1 MNGYIKYFLD
11 KPLILLLNGD
21 YFMGK
26 DVLFKTSAFGGF
38 KKDEVMDFV
47 QQILG
52 EKGELERLLVNNTT
66 RNNQLTAEVNQLKA
80 ELEEI
85 SKLRN
90 EIAEKN
96 TTINDL
102 TASLEASAA
111 TVLILEQQLADAQSN
126 QASSDEVEKLKA
138 ENEVLKIELDKKREM
153 ERQVG
158 AAMLD
163 ARVHSEELIED
174 AKEKAN
180 NVTRAIYNAI
190 GETAVKIDDLS
201 AGIGEIAR
209 NFTKSVE
216 EVELRIKVLTGDM
229 SKTAQALIADSIS
242 SSEHVVEA
250 KDDVPVYDFSVTSD
264 NDVTVVDE
272 TDLK

>member
-1 MNGYIKYFLD
+1 MS
-11 KPLILLLNGD
+11 
-21 YFMGK
+21 K

-47 QQILG
+47 QQVLG
-52 EKGELERLLVNNTT
+52 EKGELERLLLNNTT
-66 RNNQLTAEVNQLKA
+66 RNNQLSAELNNVKA
-80 ELEEI
+80 EIDSLSSVRDELADSLIKVE
-85 SKLRN
+85 
-90 EIAEKN
+90 
-96 TTINDL
+96 DL
-102 TASLEASAA
+102 TNALKEKDAIIEELNLKLAEAQRNSC
-111 TVLILEQQLADAQSN
+111 
-126 QASSDEVEKLKA
+126 SSDELDRLKA
-138 ENEVLKIELDKKREM
+138 ENDALKADIEKKRDM

-163 ARVHSEELIED
+163 ARVHSEELIEE

-180 NVTRAIYNAI
+180 NVTKAIYNAI

-229 SKTAQALIADSIS
+229 SKTAQALISDSVS
-242 SSEHVVEA
+242 VEPKA
-250 KDDVPVYDFSVTSD
+250 TSVDDIPVYDFNAVSVD
-264 NDVTVVDE
+264 DVIVDDE
-272 TDLK
+272 E

>member
-1 MNGYIKYFLD
+1 MS
-11 KPLILLLNGD
+11 
-21 YFMGK
+21 K

-47 QQILG
+47 QQVLG
-52 EKGELERLLVNNTT
+52 EKGELERLLLNNTT
-66 RNNQLTAEVNQLKA
+66 RNNQLSAELNNVKA
-80 ELEEI
+80 EIDSLSSVRDELADSLIKVE
-85 SKLRN
+85 
-90 EIAEKN
+90 
-96 TTINDL
+96 DL
-102 TASLEASAA
+102 TNALKEKDAIIEELNLKLAEAQRNSC
-111 TVLILEQQLADAQSN
+111 
-126 QASSDEVEKLKA
+126 SSDELDRLKA
-138 ENEVLKIELDKKREM
+138 ENDALKADIEKKRDM

-163 ARVHSEELIED
+163 ARVHSEELIEK

-180 NVTRAIYNAI
+180 NVTKAIYNAI

-229 SKTAQALIADSIS
+229 SKTAQALISDSVSVEPKAS
-242 SSEHVVEA
+242 SV
-250 KDDVPVYDFSVTSD
+250 DDIPVYDFNAVSVD
-264 NDVTVVDE
+264 DVIVDDE
-272 TDLK
+272 E

>member
-1 MNGYIKYFLD
+1 MS
-11 KPLILLLNGD
+11 
-21 YFMGK
+21 K

-47 QQILG
+47 QQVLG
-52 EKGELERLLVNNTT
+52 EKGELERLLLNNTT
-66 RNNQLTAEVNQLKA
+66 RNNQLSTELNNVKA
-80 ELEEI
+80 EIDSLSSVRDELADSLIKVEDLTNALKEKDAIIEELNL
-85 SKLRN
+85 KLAEALRN
-90 EIAEKN
+90 
-96 TTINDL
+96 
-102 TASLEASAA
+102 SC
-111 TVLILEQQLADAQSN
+111 
-126 QASSDEVEKLKA
+126 SSDELDRLKA
-138 ENEVLKIELDKKREM
+138 ENDALKADIEKKRDM

-163 ARVHSEELIED
+163 ARVHSEELIEE

-180 NVTRAIYNAI
+180 NVTKAIYNAI

-229 SKTAQALIADSIS
+229 SKTAQALISDSVSVEPKAS
-242 SSEHVVEA
+242 SV
-250 KDDVPVYDFSVTSD
+250 DDIPVYDFNAVSVD
-264 NDVTVVDE
+264 DVIVDDE
-272 TDLK
+272 E

>member
-1 MNGYIKYFLD
+1 MS
-11 KPLILLLNGD
+11 
-21 YFMGK
+21 K

-47 QQILG
+47 QQVLG
-52 EKGELERLLVNNTT
+52 EKGELERLLLNNTT
-66 RNNQLTAEVNQLKA
+66 RNNQLSAELNNVKA
-80 ELEEI
+80 EIDSLSSVRDELADSLIKVE
-85 SKLRN
+85 
-90 EIAEKN
+90 
-96 TTINDL
+96 DL
-102 TASLEASAA
+102 TNALKEKDAIIEELNLKLAEAQRNSC
-111 TVLILEQQLADAQSN
+111 
-126 QASSDEVEKLKA
+126 SSDELDRLKA
-138 ENEVLKIELDKKREM
+138 ENDALKADIEKKRDM

-163 ARVHSEELIED
+163 ARVHSEELIEE

-180 NVTRAIYNAI
+180 NVTKAIYNAI

-229 SKTAQALIADSIS
+229 SKTAQALISDSVSVEPKAS
-242 SSEHVVEA
+242 SV
-250 KDDVPVYDFSVTSD
+250 DDIPVYDFNAVSVD
-264 NDVTVVDE
+264 DVIVDGE
-272 TDLK
+272 E

>member
-1 MNGYIKYFLD
+1 MS
-11 KPLILLLNGD
+11 
-21 YFMGK
+21 K

-47 QQILG
+47 QQVLG
-52 EKGELERLLVNNTT
+52 EKGELERLLLNNST
-66 RNNQLTAEVNQLKA
+66 RNNQLSAEVNQLKA
-80 ELEEI
+80 ELDG
-85 SKLRN
+85 LTNVRN
-90 EIAEKN
+90 ELAESLLKIEELTNTLETKDILIEELTLKLAESEKN
-96 TTINDL
+96 NC
-102 TASLEASAA
+102 
-111 TVLILEQQLADAQSN
+111 
-126 QASSDEVEKLKA
+126 SSEEFEKLKS
-138 ENEVLKIELDKKREM
+138 ENEALKADIEKKRDM

-163 ARVHSEELIED
+163 ARVHSEELIEE

-180 NVTRAIYNAI
+180 NVTKAIYNAI

-229 SKTAQALIADSIS
+229 SKTAQALISDTVS
-242 SSEHVVEA
+242 VEPA
-250 KDDVPVYDFSVTSD
+250 KTVAEDVPVYDFKTVTF
-264 NDVTVVDE
+264 NDTALDDE
-272 TDLK
+272 I

>member
-1 MNGYIKYFLD
+1 
-11 KPLILLLNGD
+11 
-21 YFMGK
+21 MGK

-47 QQILG
+47 QQVLG
-52 EKGELERLLVNNTT
+52 EKGELERLLLNNTT
-66 RNNQLTAEVNQLKA
+66 RNNQLSAELNQLKA
-80 ELEEI
+80 ELDSLASLRSELAESI
-85 SKLRN
+85 IKIDDLSIALARKDELIAELTSKL
-90 EIAEKN
+90 EAVEKN
-96 TTINDL
+96 SGSKDEI
-102 TASLEASAA
+102 
-111 TVLILEQQLADAQSN
+111 EQLR
-126 QASSDEVEKLKA
+126 A
-138 ENEVLKIELDKKREM
+138 ENEALKADIEKKRDI

-163 ARVHSEELIED
+163 ARVHSEELIEE

-180 NVTRAIYNAI
+180 NVTKAIYNAI

-229 SKTAQALIADSIS
+229 SKTAQALISDTVS
-242 SSEHVVEA
+242 VEPSPVTA
-250 KDDVPVYDFSVTSD
+250 EEIPVYDFKTVSY
-264 NDVTVVDE
+264 NDAVEDDE
-272 TDLK
+272 I

>member
-1 MNGYIKYFLD
+1 MS
-11 KPLILLLNGD
+11 
-21 YFMGK
+21 K

-47 QQILG
+47 QQVLG
-52 EKGELERLLVNNTT
+52 EKGELERLLLNNTT
-66 RNNQLTAEVNQLKA
+66 RNNQLSAELNNVKA
-80 ELEEI
+80 EIDSLSSVRDELADSLIKVE
-85 SKLRN
+85 
-90 EIAEKN
+90 
-96 TTINDL
+96 DL
-102 TASLEASAA
+102 TNALKEKDAIIEELNLKLAEAQRNSC
-111 TVLILEQQLADAQSN
+111 
-126 QASSDEVEKLKA
+126 SSDELDRLKA
-138 ENEVLKIELDKKREM
+138 ENDALKADIEKKRDM

-163 ARVHSEELIED
+163 ARVHSEELIEE

-180 NVTRAIYNAI
+180 NVTKAIYKAI

-229 SKTAQALIADSIS
+229 SKTAQALISDSVSVEPKAS
-242 SSEHVVEA
+242 SV
-250 KDDVPVYDFSVTSD
+250 DDVPVYDFNAVSVD
-264 NDVTVVDE
+264 DVIVDDE
-272 TDLK
+272 E

>member
-1 MNGYIKYFLD
+1 MS
-11 KPLILLLNGD
+11 
-21 YFMGK
+21 K

-47 QQILG
+47 QQVLG
-52 EKGELERLLVNNTT
+52 EKGELERLLLNNTT
-66 RNNQLTAEVNQLKA
+66 RNNQLSAELNNVKA
-80 ELEEI
+80 EIDSLSSVRDELADSLIKVE
-85 SKLRN
+85 
-90 EIAEKN
+90 
-96 TTINDL
+96 DL
-102 TASLEASAA
+102 TNALKEKDAIIEELNLKLAEAQRNSC
-111 TVLILEQQLADAQSN
+111 
-126 QASSDEVEKLKA
+126 SSDELDRLKA
-138 ENEVLKIELDKKREM
+138 ENDALKADIEKKRDM

-163 ARVHSEELIED
+163 ARVHSEELIEE

-180 NVTRAIYNAI
+180 NVTKAIYNAI

-229 SKTAQALIADSIS
+229 SKTAQALISDSVSVEPKAS
-242 SSEHVVEA
+242 SVN
-250 KDDVPVYDFSVTSD
+250 DIPVYDFNTVSVE
-264 NDVTVVDE
+264 DVIDDE
-272 TDLK
+272 D

>member
-1 MNGYIKYFLD
+1 MS
-11 KPLILLLNGD
+11 
-21 YFMGK
+21 K

-47 QQILG
+47 QQVLG
-52 EKGELERLLVNNTT
+52 EKGELERLLLNNTT
-66 RNNQLTAEVNQLKA
+66 RNNQLSAELNNVKA
-80 ELEEI
+80 EIDSLSSVRDELADSLIKVE
-85 SKLRN
+85 
-90 EIAEKN
+90 
-96 TTINDL
+96 DL
-102 TASLEASAA
+102 TNALKEKDAIIEELNLKLAEAQRNSC
-111 TVLILEQQLADAQSN
+111 
-126 QASSDEVEKLKA
+126 SSDELDRLKA
-138 ENEVLKIELDKKREM
+138 ENDALKADIEKKRDM

-163 ARVHSEELIED
+163 ARVHSEELIEE

-180 NVTRAIYNAI
+180 NVTKAIYNAI

-229 SKTAQALIADSIS
+229 SKTAQALISDSVSVEPKAS
-242 SSEHVVEA
+242 SV
-250 KDDVPVYDFSVTSD
+250 DDIPVYDFNAVSVD
-264 NDVTVVDE
+264 DVIVDDE
-272 TDLK
+272 E

>member
-1 MNGYIKYFLD
+1 MS
-11 KPLILLLNGD
+11 
-21 YFMGK
+21 K

-47 QQILG
+47 QQVLG
-52 EKGELERLLVNNTT
+52 EKGELERLLLNNTT
-66 RNNQLTAEVNQLKA
+66 RNNQLSAELNNVKA
-80 ELEEI
+80 EIDSLSSVRDELADSLIKVE
-85 SKLRN
+85 
-90 EIAEKN
+90 
-96 TTINDL
+96 DL
-102 TASLEASAA
+102 TNALKEKEAIIEE
-111 TVLILEQQLADAQSN
+111 LNLKLAEAQRNSC
-126 QASSDEVEKLKA
+126 SSDELDRLKA
-138 ENEVLKIELDKKREM
+138 ENDALKADIEKKRDM

-163 ARVHSEELIED
+163 ARVHSEELIEE

-180 NVTRAIYNAI
+180 NVTKAIYNAI

-229 SKTAQALIADSIS
+229 SKTAQALISDSVSVEPKAS
-242 SSEHVVEA
+242 SV
-250 KDDVPVYDFSVTSD
+250 DDIPVYDFNAVSVD
-264 NDVTVVDE
+264 DVIVDDE
-272 TDLK
+272 E